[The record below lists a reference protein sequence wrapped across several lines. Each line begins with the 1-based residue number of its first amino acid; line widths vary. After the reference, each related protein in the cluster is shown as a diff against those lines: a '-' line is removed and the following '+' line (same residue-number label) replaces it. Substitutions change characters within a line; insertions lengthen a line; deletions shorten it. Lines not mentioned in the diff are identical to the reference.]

1 MIRLTAEEIA
11 AMELAL
17 NRGERLELALMKD
30 GVKIWRSQR
39 ECLKIEPNK
48 ERKPYP

>member
-17 NRGERLELALMKD
+17 NRGERLELAVMKD
-30 GVKIWRSQR
+30 GVKIWRSRR
-39 ECLKIEPNK
+39 ECLKIETNK
-48 ERKPYP
+48 DAKPHP